1 MTRKIDDRDFERAD
15 RLVRAEI
22 DEALAV
28 FRSGD
33 LERRLRSRIAA
44 DGQPVPVKPSL
55 MKIAVPA
62 AALLLLAST
71 AALVLFLTLRSP
83 VPAPVDPGLM
93 ADVLGRFPS
102 LSGPDAGPLPRRGG
116 EERMSEAGGG
126 FEDALILVER
136 RKEEE
141 ERGSSV
147 QDGKPAAPALS
158 MKERMKILFK
168 DKVIERAL
176 TLIAVKSKEA

>member
-1 MTRKIDDRDFERAD
+1 
-15 RLVRAEI
+15 
-22 DEALAV
+22 
-28 FRSGD
+28 
-33 LERRLRSRIAA
+33 
-44 DGQPVPVKPSL
+44 
-55 MKIAVPA
+55 
-62 AALLLLAST
+62 
-71 AALVLFLTLRSP
+71 
-83 VPAPVDPGLM
+83 
-93 ADVLGRFPS
+93 
-102 LSGPDAGPLPRRGG
+102 
-116 EERMSEAGGG
+116 MSEAGGG